1 MPEAQI
7 EYVDGGL
14 DNCGPIPF
22 METKMRDPD
31 PEPVPEVASFP
42 APAGT
47 VQTRESEVD
56 SPKGNWKRWLYL
68 TQIGGDSADCT
79 SEASSTSEVQ
89 QVLPFGNYI
98 IVQCATYGAA
108 PETDQ

>member
-47 VQTRESEVD
+47 VQSRENEE
-56 SPKGNWKRWLYL
+56 KRWLYL
-68 TQIGGDSADCT
+68 TQIGDDSADCT

>member
-1 MPEAQI
+1 M
-7 EYVDGGL
+7 DDGL

-22 METKMRDPD
+22 METKMREPD

-42 APAGT
+42 AAPEA
-47 VQTRESEVD
+47 VQTRDMEPT
-56 SPKGNWKRWLYL
+56 PKGNWKRWLYL

-79 SEASSTSEVQ
+79 AEASSTSAVQ
-89 QVLPFGNYI
+89 QKLPFGNYI
-98 IVQCATYGAA
+98 IVQCATYGAT